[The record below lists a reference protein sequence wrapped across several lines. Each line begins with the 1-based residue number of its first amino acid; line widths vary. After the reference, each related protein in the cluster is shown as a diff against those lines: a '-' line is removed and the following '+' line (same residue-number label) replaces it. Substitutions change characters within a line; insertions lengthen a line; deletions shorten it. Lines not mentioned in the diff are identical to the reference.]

1 MAEILDRGTRIIRAV
16 EAGYP
21 GALVRLVDD
30 SARHAGHA
38 GAAPGGQT
46 HYRLEVVSEA
56 FAGMNRV
63 ARSRAVNALL
73 AAEFE
78 SGLHAL
84 NLALRTPEEAA
95 ALATKETAGRQ
106 ESTRA

>member
-1 MAEILDRGTRIIRAV
+1 MAEIPDRAARILKAV
-16 EAGYP
+16 EAGFP
-21 GALVRLVDD
+21 GAVMRLVDD

-38 GAAPGGQT
+38 GAAPGGET
-46 HYRLEVVSEA
+46 HYRLEVVSAA

-73 AAEFE
+73 AEEFA

-95 ALATKETAGRQ
+95 AMAGPTAAQET
-106 ESTRA
+106 TRA

>member
-1 MAEILDRGTRIIRAV
+1 MAEIQDRAQRILRAV
-16 EAGYP
+16 EAGFP
-21 GALVRLVDD
+21 GARASLIDD

-38 GAAPGGQT
+38 GAAPGGET
-46 HYRLEVVSEA
+46 HYRLEVVSAA

-73 AAEFE
+73 AAEFA

-84 NLALRTPEEAA
+84 NLFLRTPEEAA
-95 ALATKETAGRQ
+95 QLATQET
-106 ESTRA
+106 TRA